1 MIILP
6 AVDIKNGQA
15 VRLKQ
20 GSKDDVTVFGDDP
33 CEKAK
38 MWQDMGAKALHVVDL
53 DGAFDGQ
60 ARNYAIVEKICQTLT
75 IPVQLGGGIRD
86 EETAKRYLDLGVNKI
101 IIGTMA
107 VEDPIGFANLCKK
120 YPKKIGVSL
129 DVDDNGVL
137 KTHGWVSESKLTI
150 VKVLPKIVAARAA
163 CLIYTDISRDGMK
176 SGPNLLMLEWLSI
189 NSPIPVIAAGG
200 ISSLSDIKDL
210 YPFSCQGHLEGVISG
225 QALYT
230 GSLDLQEA
238 QNWIDSQD
246 L

>member
-20 GSKDDVTVFGDDP
+20 GLKDEVTVFSADP
-33 CEKAK
+33 CETAK
-38 MWQDMGAKALHVVDL
+38 KWQDLGAKYLHVVDL

-60 ARNYAIVEKICQTLT
+60 ARNYDLVAKICQTLT
-75 IPVQLGGGIRD
+75 IPVQIGGGIRD
-86 EETAKRYLDLGVNKI
+86 EETAKRYLEAGVARL

-107 VEDPIGFANLCKK
+107 IEEPKRFAALCQK

-129 DVDDNGVL
+129 DADQGVL
-137 KTHGWVSESKLTI
+137 KTHGWVTASTLTI
-150 VKVLPKIVAARAA
+150 ERVLPKIVAARAA
-163 CLIYTDISRDGMK
+163 CIIYTDISRDGMK
-176 SGPNLLMLEWLSI
+176 IGPNLTMLEWLSL
-189 NSPIPVIAAGG
+189 NSPVPVFAAGG
-200 ISSLSDIKDL
+200 IASLKDVQDI

-230 GSLDLQEA
+230 GSLDLPEA
-238 QNWIDSQD
+238 QAWIDSQEQ
-246 L
+246 